1 VSPRAA
7 RSRSG
12 GLTLVELVLAIGLL
26 SILMVAIFNLLD
38 GFLSLWERSE
48 TRRQLVEE
56 SSGVLELIAA
66 DLASLEGG
74 PRGDLL
80 AEWVSF
86 DTDGDGLREKAWPR
100 LRLVRHAS
108 PAEIARLQAGAAEK
122 DPGEGLLEVVWAVL
136 PARRSASEPDLRAEG
151 ILWRGEQLFRGTRD
165 KDEAPSFFDERFT
178 SASGQLPPGA
188 VNEVTHGVLWLGV
201 RFAGQTTILGDIRA
215 PADGK
220 SGEGGWALGHALTD
234 SSASWDAWS
243 RGRPDAERHH
253 WNQPPA
259 GMPAPRG
266 RPVLPRRV
274 RLELE
279 LERERDLK
287 RRTRLERVLNATDSA
302 IEVGDGTR
310 LPPKGGHVLID
321 AEWMEV
327 VSISGNR
334 AVVRRAARGTRAAIH
349 EAGAVAHY
357 GQSLLREVPIA
368 MQQEDW
374 HL

>member
-1 VSPRAA
+1 VSLRAA
-7 RSRSG
+7 SNT

-38 GFLSLWERSE
+38 GFLSLWEKSE

-56 SSGVLELIAA
+56 SSGVLELAAA
-66 DLASLEGG
+66 DLTSLEGG

-86 DTDGDGLREKAWPR
+86 DTDGDGLREKTWPR

-136 PARRSASEPDLRAEG
+136 PARRSAGTPDLRAEG

-201 RFAGQTTILGDIRA
+201 RFAGQTTILGDLSVGPVGR
-215 PADGK
+215 GG
-220 SGEGGWALGHALTD
+220 GEGGWTLGHALTD

-349 EAGAVAHY
+349 EARALVHY

-374 HL
+374 NL